1 MLKSLALMAFL
12 VVGFFPVH
20 AEPPPAWP
28 QFRGPGGNGI
38 AEDQKPPIEFGPD
51 KNVKWKVTCPKGY
64 SSPILVADKL
74 VLTAFDA
81 GKLFTIA
88 YERKTGKELWRAE
101 APAKQIE
108 AHDKTEGSPANSTP
122 ATDGTRIVSY
132 FGSCGL
138 FCYDLAGKE
147 LWRYELPCV
156 TTMLDFGTG
165 VSPVLADGTV
175 ILVRDETLQ
184 PRIMALDIAT
194 GKLLWERKRE
204 SISAFCTPVV
214 CETPTGKQ
222 VVAAGFGK
230 MIAYD
235 LKTGEEKWTVSG
247 MPSATCASPVV
258 VGQTLYFAG
267 WSPGEDMK
275 LPSFETMLK
284 MAGEE
289 KLGYLT
295 KEGLSKTRLKGSF
308 ESQDTNH
315 DGKISK
321 DEWERTVQFVSAS
334 RNSAFAL
341 KLGGTGDVTQS
352 HMLWKKTR
360 GLPYVP
366 SGIVYKGQY
375 VLIKDGGIVTSYDA
389 ATGEELFVQ
398 RLGVTSQYYSSPVA
412 ANGFLYFTSLNDGIV
427 TVLKAGSRSPEIVA
441 KNPKLGEKVAATPAI
456 AEDTIYFRTAGHL
469 YAFGEK

>member
-1 MLKSLALMAFL
+1 MLKSFFSLCLFLTATLALL
-12 VVGFFPVH
+12 
-20 AEPPPAWP
+20 AEPPSPWP
-28 QFRGPGGNGI
+28 QFRGPGGTGI
-38 AEDQKPPIEFGPD
+38 AEDQKPPLEFGPD
-51 KNVKWKVTCPKGY
+51 KNVKWKVPCPSGY
-64 SSPILVADKL
+64 SSPMLVANQL
-74 VLTAFDA
+74 VLTAFDNN
-81 GKLFTIA
+81 KLYTIA
-88 YERKTGKELWRAE
+88 YDRKNGKELWRAE

-108 AHDKTEGSPANSTP
+108 GFDKSAGSPANSTP

-138 FCYDLAGKE
+138 LCYDLAGKE

-156 TTMLDFGTG
+156 TTMFDFGTG
-165 VSPVLADGTV
+165 VSPVLADGMV
-175 ILVRDETLQ
+175 ILVRDETLR
-184 PRIMALDIAT
+184 PRIMALDLVT

-230 MIAYD
+230 MVAYD
-235 LKTGEEKWTVSG
+235 LKTGEEKWTVNG
-247 MPSATCASPVV
+247 MPSAACTTPVV

-284 MAGEE
+284 MAGDE

-295 KEGLSKTRLKGSF
+295 KEGLSKTRMKGSF

-315 DGKISK
+315 DGKITK
-321 DEWERTVQFVSAS
+321 DEWEKTVQFISAS

-341 KLGGTGDVTQS
+341 KLGGSGDVTQS

-366 SGIVYKGQY
+366 TGIVYRGQY
-375 VLIKDGGIVTSYDA
+375 VLVKDGGIVTSFDA
-389 ATGEELFVQ
+389 ATGEELYVH
-398 RLGVTSQYYSSPVA
+398 RLGVTTQYYSSPVA

-427 TVLKAGSRSPEIVA
+427 TVMKAGSRSPEIVA

-456 AEDTIYFRTAGHL
+456 AENTIYFRTEGHL